1 MGLKSNKVHISGENP
16 VKVQRDHGVEVVET
30 YCERLVLQGG
40 VIPVS
45 EYRAW
50 VSAGRTLAIFCKYCR
65 REVSVE
71 EEVATMP

>member
-1 MGLKSNKVHISGENP
+1 M
-16 VKVQRDHGVEVVET
+16 EVVET
-30 YCERLVLQGG
+30 YCERLVLQGS

-50 VSAGRTLAIFCKYCR
+50 DRGGRTLAIFCKYCR

-71 EEVATMP
+71 EEVATTP